1 MGICF
6 SRRRTRVTSAPAPG
20 LVPGL
25 DVSTTQVKA
34 ALTPLDEKVA
44 AILSAKAKAGVEFSW
59 NRIILKFPGIAENFK
74 RVDAEFEKYDTN
86 KGGTI
91 CINEIK
97 SCMTDLGADIT
108 DSDLKKLFE
117 GVDMDRS
124 QDLNKKQFLLFLAIG
139 YVSESFPGTN
149 NVIDTTES
157 SVTLT
162 ETFDL
167 VIQAFLTFDT
177 SGDGFISKDE
187 VMNMFKSD
195 GSAKKISANQRASRS
210 VISEARWKEM
220 DWNADDSISF
230 KEFLLA
236 FGSWVGLDDDED
248 DE

>member
-1 MGICF
+1 MGTCA
-6 SRRRTRVTSAPAPG
+6 SSTQVKPSPAHA
-20 LVPGL
+20 
-25 DVSTTQVKA
+25 STTQVKA
-34 ALTPLDEKVA
+34 VRTPLEEKVA

-86 KGGTI
+86 NGGTI

-108 DSDLKKLFE
+108 DSDLRKLFE

-124 QDLNKKQFLLFLAIG
+124 QELDKKEFLLFLAIG

-149 NVIDTTES
+149 NVIDTSES

-177 SGDGFISKDE
+177 SGDGYISKDE
-187 VMNMFKSD
+187 VMNMFKSG
-195 GSAKKISANQRASRS
+195 GSSKLSANQKASRS

-220 DWNADDSISF
+220 DWNADNSISF